1 MDKTKIVTFR
11 MEEDL
16 LEQLDTFTKT
26 HSYWKRTFIIVALIT
41 AFFKYA
47 NAATRFAIIRAA
59 FERRKNY
66 VLKFEEI
73 EPNTDNHED

>member
-11 MEEDL
+11 LQEDL
-16 LEQLDTFTKT
+16 LEQLDSFTKT
-26 HSYWKRTFIIVALIT
+26 HTYWKRTFIIVTLIT

-47 NAATRFAIIRAA
+47 NAATRFAIIRDAYG
-59 FERRKNY
+59 RHKNY

-73 EPNTDNHED
+73 EPNTESHEN